1 MSKEQIDDLMHIN
14 DDVEQIFSHIN
25 IMLQRNDFGDLD
37 LIMELRDQ
45 LFENISE
52 ATANQLLRIK
62 HKETSTKASMLY
74 LTILNETKT
83 LVLHSRNLVKSQ
95 RYFLEHKYDKI

>member
-1 MSKEQIDDLMHIN
+1 
-14 DDVEQIFSHIN
+14 
-25 IMLQRNDFGDLD
+25 MLQRNDFGDLD